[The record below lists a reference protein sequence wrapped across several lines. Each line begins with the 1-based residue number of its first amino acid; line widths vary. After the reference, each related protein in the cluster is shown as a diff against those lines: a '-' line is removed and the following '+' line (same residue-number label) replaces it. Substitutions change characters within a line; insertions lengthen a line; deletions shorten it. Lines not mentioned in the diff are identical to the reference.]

1 MVLSAQR
8 RRAPRTVQ
16 YQVKRQSA
24 DRKETPMKHTTF
36 ARAAVA
42 AAITAAFIQPGLAAE
57 DKAAGK
63 PVTITIMQQN
73 QSGESGTATLTPLE
87 GNKTKVEI
95 SLKSA
100 PAGVTQP
107 AHIHDGGCASL
118 DPKPKQGLDN
128 VVGGKSTTV
137 VPVGLQQLID
147 GKTAINVH
155 KSTDDIKT
163 YVACGDIRA
172 EGGSTK

>member
-1 MVLSAQR
+1 MRLSH
-8 RRAPRTVQ
+8 
-16 YQVKRQSA
+16 SA
-24 DRKETPMKHTTF
+24 G
-36 ARAAVA
+36 AALA
-42 AAITAAFIQPGLAAE
+42 AAIALALLHPGYAQ

-95 SLKSA
+95 SLESGPKDVA
-100 PAGVTQP
+100 QP

-118 DPKPKQGLDN
+118 DPKPKHGLEN
-128 VVGGKSTTV
+128 VVNGKSTTV
-137 VPVGLQQLID
+137 VPASLQELAD
-147 GKTAINVH
+147 AKTAINVH
-155 KSTDDIKT
+155 KSTEDVKT

-172 EGGSTK
+172 EGGASK